1 MSTVDTFRIGAT
13 LRAARARLGWSRE
26 TLAHHSGVSWSAIA
40 QIESGRRKDVRLSSL
55 SALAE
60 ALGVS
65 VDYLIGSAKVT
76 APQLLE
82 HRLLT
87 YGSEEEYL
95 ATAIPFFSQGLE
107 RSESLLAVTT
117 TDQIELLRDSLPGAG
132 DGVDFEDS
140 GEWYR
145 SPATAIESY
154 RAFLDE
160 KIAKGAVWIRIV
172 AEIAPGSRSDPEIAA
187 WKRYEAFVNL
197 VFASAPTTVIC
208 CYDDRTWPADL
219 VADALRTHPAVA
231 SGNATAVNH
240 EYKVP
245 ADLLIAPPAPS

>member
-1 MSTVDTFRIGAT
+1 MWSVDTSRIGAT

-55 SALAE
+55 SALAK

-76 APQLLE
+76 SPQLLE

-87 YGSEEEYL
+87 YGSDDEYL
-95 ATAIPFFSQGLE
+95 ATTIPFFSEGRE

-117 TDQIELLRDSLPGAG
+117 EEQIELLRDSLPDGG
-132 DGVDFEDS
+132 DRVDFEDS

-145 SPATAIESY
+145 SPATALEGY
-154 RAFLDE
+154 RAFVDE
-160 KIAKGAVWIRIV
+160 KLEEGAAWIRIV
-172 AEIAPGSRSDPEIAA
+172 AEIAPGSRSDPEVAA

-197 VFASAPTTVIC
+197 AFASAPTTVIC

-219 VADALRTHPAVA
+219 VDDARRTHPVVA
-231 SGNATAVNH
+231 TGTAAAGNP
-240 EYKVP
+240 EYQGP
-245 ADLLIAPPAPS
+245 ADLLIAPPGP